1 MSASTSGPFAG
12 IRVVEFGQLI
22 AVPFCGQLLGDA
34 GADVIKVEPLTGDP
48 SRTNSMLSTG
58 DSRQFLNKN
67 RGKRSISL
75 DLARP
80 EVRGVLER
88 LLSTADV
95 VLANF
100 RPGGAKRLGL
110 DYESLTA
117 INPRVI
123 YAANT
128 AFGSE
133 GPRAAMVGVDI
144 AVQAYSGLCQDGIT
158 APIALA
164 DPVIDYTAA
173 LLLSFGVAAALFYRE
188 RTGRG
193 QRLDTA
199 LLQAAL
205 MLQNNHLISVE
216 SDDGWREDLTGWL
229 KDAFAEGRTWAEVM
243 AHRRTVRGEP
253 PNTYSGLVRTADG
266 YLAVGGFGDKARKR
280 LRDLLE
286 EAAPSAGSKMNA
298 TEAFAARTTQEWLAS
313 FEAAEIPASPL
324 QLQEQIF
331 DDPQVQANGFVTST
345 EHQRVGRLQTVGPP
359 LRMSDSSLQARGVPP
374 DLGAHTVE
382 VLTELGVGEDEVEQ
396 LQRAGAIGIA
406 GAS

>member
-1 MSASTSGPFAG
+1 MSASASGPFAG

-22 AVPFCGQLLGDA
+22 AVPFCGQLLSDA

-48 SRTNSMLSTG
+48 SRTNAMLSTG

-80 EVRGVLER
+80 EVRGALER

-100 RPGGAKRLGL
+100 RPGGATRLGL

-133 GPRAAMVGVDI
+133 GPRASMVGVDI
-144 AVQAYSGLCQDGIT
+144 ALQAYSGLCQDGIT
-158 APIALA
+158 GPVALA
-164 DPVIDYTAA
+164 DPIIDYTAA
-173 LLLSFGVAAALFYRE
+173 LLLSFGVAAALFHRE

-216 SDDGWREDLTGWL
+216 SDDGWRGDLSSWL
-229 KDAFAEGRTWAEVM
+229 RDAFAEGRTWSEVM
-243 AHRRTVRGEP
+243 KHRRAARGEP
-253 PNTYSGLVRTADG
+253 ANTYYGLVRTADG
-266 YLAVGGFGDKARKR
+266 YLAVGGFGEQVRKR
-280 LRDLLE
+280 LRGLLE
-286 EAAPSAGSKMNA
+286 EAAPSAGSKLNA
-298 TEAFAARTTQEWLAS
+298 TKAFASRTTREWLAS
-313 FEAAEIPASPL
+313 LEAAQIPACPL

-331 DDPQVQANGFVTST
+331 DDPQVEANGYFTSMQH
-345 EHQRVGRLQTVGPP
+345 ERVGRLQTVGPP
-359 LRMSDSSLQARGVPP
+359 LRMSDSALQARGAPP

-382 VLTELGVGEDEVEQ
+382 VLTELGVGEDEVDR
-396 LQRAGAIGIA
+396 LHRAGAIGVA
-406 GAS
+406 DVR